1 MEVFKL
7 KKTIIITII
16 IGMFT
21 WAIYDFVNKSNDTA
35 TPKANEYEISEE
47 TSTSTSN
54 EGIKDFD
61 TIGLQVGDTARDFE
75 LTTLDGE
82 NIKLSEFRGPRVM
95 LNFWA
100 TWCPP
105 CRAEMPD
112 MQKFHENKNIVIL
125 AVNLIGT
132 ESSKENVVDFIE
144 EFEISFPI
152 LLDTD
157 MEISNLYRIQPIP
170 TSYMIDSDGR
180 IQYKAF
186 GALNYELMVQ
196 EFEKMK

>member
-1 MEVFKL
+1 MR
-7 KKTIIITII
+7 KTIIIMII
-16 IGMFT
+16 VGMFS
-21 WAIYDFVNKSNDTA
+21 WAIYDFVSKLTETA
-35 TPKANEYEISEE
+35 TPRTNEYEISEE
-47 TSTSTSN
+47 TSTTTSN
-54 EGIKDFD
+54 EEMLDFD
-61 TIGLQVGDTARDFE
+61 SIGLQVGDMTPDFE
-75 LTTLDGE
+75 LTTFDGE
-82 NIKLSEFRGPRVM
+82 TIKLSQFQGQRVM

-105 CRAEMPD
+105 CREEIPD
-112 MQKFHENKNIVIL
+112 MQKFYESKDVVIL
-125 AVNLIGT
+125 AINLVET
-132 ESSKENVVDFIE
+132 ERNKEDVANFIE
-144 EFEISFPI
+144 EFSITFPV

-157 MEISNLYRIQPIP
+157 TKVGNLYRIQPIP

>member
-1 MEVFKL
+1 M
-7 KKTIIITII
+7 KKTIIIMII
-16 IGMFT
+16 VGMFSWT
-21 WAIYDFVNKSNDTA
+21 IYDLVSNSNETA
-35 TPKANEYEISEE
+35 TPRTNEYEISEE
-47 TSTSTSN
+47 TSTTTSN
-54 EGIKDFD
+54 EGMIDFD
-61 TIGLQVGDTARDFE
+61 SIGLQVGDMAPDFD

-82 NIKLSEFRGPRVM
+82 SIKLSEFQGQRVM

-112 MQKFHENKNIVIL
+112 MQKFYENKEVVIL
-125 AVNLIGT
+125 AVNLVET
-132 ESSKENVVDFIE
+132 ERNKENVENFIE
-144 EFEISFPI
+144 EFGITFPVP
-152 LLDTD
+152 LDTD
-157 MEISNLYRIQPIP
+157 TKVGNLYRIQPIP

-186 GALNYELMVQ
+186 GALNYELMIQ